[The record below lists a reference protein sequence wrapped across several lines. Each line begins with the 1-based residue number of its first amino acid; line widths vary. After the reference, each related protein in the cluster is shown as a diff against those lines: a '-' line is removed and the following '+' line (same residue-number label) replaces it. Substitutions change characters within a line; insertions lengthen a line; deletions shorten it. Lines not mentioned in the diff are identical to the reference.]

1 MAGILRSRGVVHVS
15 VVQGYEYGP
24 MVGDPDDHRPDSS
37 WAVVFD
43 PPREDGRYVRDI
55 TCLFERMAPGDA
67 IPLHTHEIDEV
78 VMVEGGKGRYRLD
91 GDEIP
96 IGPGG
101 VAFIPAGTPHG
112 LRNDGDGELS
122 LKAMFPSR
130 TLDITYLERNPAP
143 GTEGEPVQAPMRFDP
158 RVDPM

>member
-1 MAGILRSRGVVHVS
+1 
-15 VVQGYEYGP
+15 
-24 MVGDPDDHRPDSS
+24 
-37 WAVVFD
+37 
-43 PPREDGRYVRDI
+43 VRDI

-78 VMVEGGKGRYRLD
+78 VMVDGGQGLYRLD
-91 GDEIP
+91 GDEIQ

-143 GTEGEPVQAPMRFDP
+143 GTEGEPAQTPMRFDP
-158 RVDPM
+158 RVDPV

>member
-1 MAGILRSRGVVHVS
+1 VS

-78 VMVEGGKGRYRLD
+78 VMVDGGQGRYRLD

-112 LRNDGDGELS
+112 LRNDREAVLS
-122 LKAMFPSR
+122 IAAFFPSDAI
-130 TLDITYLERNPAP
+130 DITYLERNPAP
-143 GTEGEPVQAPMRFDP
+143 GTESDPPQPPMRFDP
-158 RVDPM
+158 RIDSI